1 MYKNEKSPLV
11 ILFIFFIISFAYS
24 YEENFTINYAKNI
37 ASIDIKTLKY
47 EPFPVEPGEK
57 FQIWFLVKNVGS
69 EVAEN
74 VTCKIASK
82 FPFSAYSESE
92 KSIGKLAG
100 GREFLIDFYIKVDEN
115 AIEGLEDLELH
126 CTDNPKKDAW
136 IVKKIPIRIQQ
147 RYAIVNIVD
156 VRTEP
161 NVLGIGQE
169 GKILISISNNA
180 ENIINDVVI
189 KLDIDDKPI
198 VPAKGTTI
206 KKVKSII
213 KGQISDVIFDI
224 LTLPDAEPG
233 IYKIP
238 LIVEYTDSSGN
249 KQVFNTFISVK
260 INEKPKYYVIVDS
273 LAKNEIKL
281 KFINNGNVDLRLFN
295 VKILDG
301 KGFKIKGNQEIY
313 IGSLDS
319 DDYAIESF
327 YASLSK
333 SKVVIPLEITYSDML
348 NNQYLDYVNV
358 TLDKNKVRNE
368 TKASYWPFVIL
379 ILIIGGVLYYYR
391 KRSKK

>member
-1 MYKNEKSPLV
+1 MKKVFLV
-11 ILFIFFIISFAYS
+11 ILFIFFIISFAYA

-198 VPAKGTTI
+198 VPTKGTTI

-260 INEKPKYYVIVDS
+260 INEKPKFYVIVDS

-333 SKVVIPLEITYSDML
+333 SKVVIPLEITYSDKL
-348 NNQYLDYVNV
+348 NNQYLDYVNI

-368 TKASYWPFVIL
+368 TKTSYWPFVIL